1 MKFINVLNLLQFM
14 ALILLTMI
22 NKMNRKQID
31 NLSKLCYDMT
41 KLVLGIA
48 VIGNIVSDKF
58 YLKAILIGLITGIA
72 FLFIGY
78 MLDKKEVSKD
88 DHDTD

>member
-1 MKFINVLNLLQFM
+1 M
-14 ALILLTMI
+14 APILLTKI
-22 NKMNRKQID
+22 NKMNRKQLD
-31 NLSKLCYDMT
+31 NLSKLCYDIT

-58 YLKAILIGLITGIA
+58 NLMSISIGLISGVA

-88 DHDTD
+88 DHDTN

>member
-1 MKFINVLNLLQFM
+1 M
-14 ALILLTMI
+14 
-22 NKMNRKQID
+22 NKKQID
-31 NLSKLCYDMT
+31 NLSKLCYDIT

-58 YLKAILIGLITGIA
+58 NLMSISIGLISGVS

-88 DHDTD
+88 DNDTN

>member
-1 MKFINVLNLLQFM
+1 MKFINVLNRLKFV
-14 ALILLTMI
+14 APILLTMI
-22 NKMNRKQID
+22 NKMNRRQID

-58 YLKAILIGLITGIA
+58 YLKAILIGLLTGIV

-78 MLDKKEVSKD
+78 MLDKKEVSKND
-88 DHDTD
+88 NDAN